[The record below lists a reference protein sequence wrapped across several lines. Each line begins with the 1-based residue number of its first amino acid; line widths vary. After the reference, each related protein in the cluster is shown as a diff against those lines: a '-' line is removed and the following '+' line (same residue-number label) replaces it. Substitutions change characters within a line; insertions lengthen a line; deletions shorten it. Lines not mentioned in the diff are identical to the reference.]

1 MNRIV
6 GCLLGSVALLGS
18 TWLVATG
25 AAARAV
31 DRLDS
36 SAPASLSSGHLPI
49 PVSNVVLDSRPVIS
63 EFMASNGTSLSDED
77 GESPDWIEIHNPSVD
92 SVSLAGWHLTD
103 DPTVPTRWQFP
114 ATNLVANGYLVVFAS
129 GKARSVSGLPLHANF
144 RLKPSDCFVGLVAPD
159 GRTVVS
165 SHRTVFP
172 AGREDISYGSARRVL
187 VPPLV
192 GRESRG
198 KYLLA
203 TFTSPPPGWQGESDG
218 FDDSEVQGWSAAS
231 GAVGFDLGI
240 AGSPPVGYWNF
251 DDPGQPGTV
260 RDLSGLSHD
269 GMVRSAT
276 YSVDGGGVSGG
287 SGDRAMVFGGPDS
300 GASVIIPAAG
310 DGMFDAAVLRDQ
322 ITFAAWVFGD
332 DSMPAN
338 TTLFYASEHPD
349 GSGVRCAQAHAPWG
363 NRAIYWDTGGLPGTS
378 DLEKNRIYIAE
389 PEPTRWKGKWNHY
402 AFVKDGPLKQIWQNG
417 QLLLEG
423 YNSDPLY
430 PISGFAI
437 GVGESQQLF
446 SYSGRIDD
454 FAVWDS
460 ALGADQILELA
471 MGASPLGI
479 QDLGRFILTDLSQEM
494 PGRGTSVFLRYP
506 FTMGDTAAVEVLLL
520 RLRYKDGFVAYLNG
534 QEVARDNAPAT
545 LDGLSAALAP
555 RPVAMSV
562 VAREF
567 DLSRFVRLLRPG
579 KNLLAIH
586 GLSAGLDEA
595 AFLVET
601 ELLAGSVAGDR
612 LFSNATPGQPNGD
625 IERSFSGFV
634 NPVTFAPKEHFFF
647 TPTEIQLTNST
658 PGATLIYT
666 LNGSLPSQTNGVI
679 VTALRSDLGPVT
691 TITVSETTLLRAAAF
706 KEGFLSSACATF
718 SCLFPARVVAQQRP
732 NSVPATWPDDTAMDP
747 STSYPADFEID
758 PRVAEAAAPGY
769 GLTDALLAL
778 PTVSLVLP
786 HGDLYGAQ
794 SGIYPNA
801 VQRGTEWER
810 AASIEM
816 ILPDGKRAFQT
827 DAGIRIHGNISR
839 CKYFTPKHS
848 FDVMFQRPFGP
859 PKLEYPLFEDSP
871 VRSFDRLILRAD
883 SIDTWN
889 CFEGTPGNGEPYPR
903 WTREGATYMR
913 DEWMRA
919 TQRALGH
926 PAAHDRYVHLYLNGL
941 YWGLYDLAERPDESF
956 AAAYMGG
963 RKEEYDVLADF
974 AEVRSGDA
982 NAWNEMMALAAGG
995 LAANSAYFRLLGCNA
1010 DGSRN
1015 QAYPVYLDVTNLV
1028 DYCLLHVFA
1037 GADDWPDHNWWAARR
1052 RGPASEGF
1060 RFFTWDQ
1067 EITINSLLRSRTS
1080 WPPFPHFEEVSTSGT
1095 PGFLFDRL
1103 KANGGFRLLFAD
1115 RVQRHLLAGA
1125 LRPEDNVIRWDD
1137 LASRID
1143 VAIVA
1148 ESARWGDYRRPNRPF
1163 LREVEWLAEQKWMHE
1178 VFWPSN
1184 HDVAL
1189 LRFRRVGLYPESAP
1203 PEFSLPGGTIDDDI
1217 LLTVSIAVPGSEVFY
1232 TLDGSDPRL
1241 VSGQPS
1247 PQSHRYTGEIHLV
1260 PPVRVLARTRSSGAW
1275 SPLASATFQS
1285 TKALSQ
1291 LALTEIHYHPRSEGE
1306 IDGGELE
1313 FIELQNQGTNALD
1326 LSGVEIVGGIGFAF
1340 RADDCLQ
1347 PGQFLVLARNPT
1359 ALATRYAGLRVFG
1372 AFQGKLD
1379 NSGDLI
1385 AMTHPVAGRLFEV
1398 SYSDRSPWPV
1408 EADGSGDSLQLV
1420 KAQADGADPAS
1431 WAAADPTPGE
1441 RTSDNY
1447 LDSDGDGIDDAWEI
1461 AHGLDPLSAADAEVD
1476 ADQDG
1481 TSNRQEFLAGTDPHD
1496 PVDRF
1501 RITAI
1506 RRVTLEASARIEVQ
1520 FTCQAN
1526 RRYSLH
1532 VSELS
1537 PLGPWIRVASLTA
1550 QSDAAQTNLFEIAP
1564 QLEQARYY
1572 RLTIP

>member
-1 MNRIV
+1 MNRIG
-6 GCLLGSVALLGS
+6 GCLVGSIALLGS
-18 TWLVATG
+18 AWLVAAG
-25 AAARAV
+25 AVAQVA
-31 DRLDS
+31 DRLDA
-36 SAPASLSSGHLPI
+36 SAQTSLSTGDLSI
-49 PVSNVVLDSRPVIS
+49 SVSNVVFDSRLIIS
-63 EFMASNGTSLSDED
+63 EFMASNGTALLDED
-77 GESPDWIEIHNPSVD
+77 GESPDWIEIHNTSVD
-92 SVSLAGWHLTD
+92 SVPLAGWYLTD
-103 DPTVPTRWQFP
+103 DPAAPTRWQFP
-114 ATNLVANGYLVVFAS
+114 ATNLVANGYIVVFAS

-144 RLKPSDCFVGLVAPD
+144 RLKPSDCFVGLVASD

-165 SHRTVFP
+165 SHEAAFP
-172 AGREDISYGSARRVL
+172 ANREDISYGSARRML
-187 VPPLV
+187 AAPLV

-198 KYLLA
+198 KYLVA
-203 TFTSPPPGWQGESDG
+203 TFATPPSGWRGEDDE
-218 FDDSEVQGWSAAS
+218 FDDSEAQGWSAFS
-231 GAVGFDLGI
+231 GAVGFDLGM

-251 DDPGQPGTV
+251 NDPGQPGTV
-260 RDLSGLSHD
+260 RDLSGLGHD
-269 GMVRSAT
+269 GVVRSAT
-276 YSVDGGGVSGG
+276 YSVDGGGVSGA
-287 SGDRAMVFGGPDS
+287 SGDRAMVFGGPNS
-300 GASVIIPAAG
+300 GESVVVPAAG
-310 DGMFDAAVLRDQ
+310 DGMFEVAVLRDQ
-322 ITFAAWVFGD
+322 ITFAAWVYGD
-332 DSMPAN
+332 DAMPAN
-338 TTLFYASEHPD
+338 TTLFYASENAD
-349 GSGVRCAQAHAPWG
+349 GSGVRCAQAHVPWG
-363 NRAIYWDTGGLPGTS
+363 NRTIYWDTGGLPGTS

-389 PEPTRWKGKWNHY
+389 PEPARWKGKWNHY
-402 AFVKDGPLKQIWQNG
+402 AFVKDGSLKQIWQNG

-437 GVGESQQLF
+437 GVGEAQQLF

-471 MGASPLGI
+471 MGASPLDV
-479 QDLGRFILTDLSQEM
+479 QDLGRYITTDLSQEM

-506 FTMGDTAAVEVLLL
+506 FTLGDTAAIEVLLL

-534 QEVARDNAPAT
+534 QEVARDNAPSV
-545 LDGLSAALAP
+545 LDGQSTALTP
-555 RPVAMSV
+555 RPAATSV

-579 KNLLAIH
+579 NNLLAIH

-595 AFLVET
+595 AFLVEA

-612 LFSNATPGQPNGD
+612 FFLNATPGQPNGD
-625 IERSFSGFV
+625 VERSFSGFV
-634 NPVTFAPKEHFFF
+634 NPVTFAPNQHFLFA
-647 TPTEIQLTNST
+647 PTEILLTNST
-658 PGATLIYT
+658 PGATLVYT

-679 VTALRSDLGPVT
+679 VTALRSDVGPVA
-691 TITVSETTLLRAAAF
+691 TITISETTLLRAAAF
-706 KEGFLSSACATF
+706 KEGWIPSTCATF

-732 NSVPATWPDDTAMDP
+732 NSVPATWPDDTAIDP
-747 STSYPADFEID
+747 ATSYPADFEID
-758 PRVAEAAAPGY
+758 PRVVEAASPGY
-769 GLTDALLAL
+769 DLTDALLAL
-778 PTVSLVLP
+778 PTVSVVLP
-786 HGDLYGAQ
+786 HGDIFGEQL
-794 SGIYPNA
+794 GIYPNA
-801 VQRGTEWER
+801 AQRGAEWER

-816 ILPDGKRAFQT
+816 IQPDGKRAFQT

-839 CKYFTPKHS
+839 YKYFTPKHALE
-848 FDVMFQRPFGP
+848 VMFQRPFGP

-883 SIDTWN
+883 SIDAWT

-926 PAAHDRYVHLYLNGL
+926 PAPHDRYVHLYLNGL
-941 YWGLYDLAERPDESF
+941 YWGLYDLSERPDASF

-982 NAWNEMMALAAGG
+982 TAWNEMLALAAGG

-1015 QAYPVYLDVTNLV
+1015 PSYPVYLDVTNLV

-1067 EITINSLLRSRTS
+1067 EIAVNSLLRSRTS

-1125 LRPEDNVIRWDD
+1125 LRPPENRIRWDD

-1148 ESARWGDYRRPNRPF
+1148 ESARWGDYRRPNRSF
-1163 LREVEWLAEQKWMHE
+1163 LREVEWLTEQQWMRE

-1189 LRFRRVGLYPESAP
+1189 QRFRRVGLYPGIAP
-1203 PEFSLPGGTIDDDI
+1203 PEFNLPGGTIDDDF
-1217 LLTVSIAVPGSEVFY
+1217 LLAVSIAVPGSEVFY

-1241 VSGQPS
+1241 VSGEPA
-1247 PQSHRYTGEIHLV
+1247 PQSRRYAGEIHLT
-1260 PPVRVLARTRSSGAW
+1260 PPVRVLARTRSLGVW

-1285 TKALSQ
+1285 RQALSQ
-1291 LALTEIHYHPRSEGE
+1291 LALTEIHYHPQSEGG

-1326 LSGVEIVGGIGFAF
+1326 LSGVEIVGGVEFAF
-1340 RADDCLQ
+1340 REDDRLQ
-1347 PGQFLVLARNPT
+1347 PGQFVVLARNPT
-1359 ALATRYAGLRVFG
+1359 VLATRYKGLQVFG

-1385 AMTHPVAGRLFEV
+1385 AVTHPVTGRLFEV

-1408 EADGSGDSLQLV
+1408 GADGLGDSLQRV
-1420 KAQADGADPAS
+1420 KAQADSADPAS
-1431 WAAADPTPGE
+1431 WAAASPTPGQ
-1441 RTSDNY
+1441 RTPDAC
-1447 LDSDGDGIDDAWEI
+1447 LDSDSDGIDDAWES
-1461 AHGLDPLSAADAEVD
+1461 AHGLDPFSAADAEVD
-1476 ADQDG
+1476 ADHDG
-1481 TSNRQEFLAGTDPHD
+1481 ASNRQEFLAGTNPHD
-1496 PVDRF
+1496 PVDCF
-1501 RITAI
+1501 RITSI
-1506 RRVTLEASARIEVQ
+1506 RRVTAEANARIEVQ
-1520 FTCQAN
+1520 FAGRAN
-1526 RRYSLH
+1526 RRYSLL
-1532 VSELS
+1532 VSEQS
-1537 PLGPWIRVASLTA
+1537 PLGPWIPVASLTA
-1550 QSDAAQTNLFEIAP
+1550 QSDASQTNLFEIAP
-1564 QLEQARYY
+1564 QLGQARYY
-1572 RLTIP
+1572 RLTTP